1 MVQFGSGS
9 ERIQPERL
17 LGVLAGWKGDVQL
30 GRGELHTPCRAA
42 AGPSAAGCAASAV
55 PAACTA
61 TGQGTR
67 GSLSSRGFSHAGAT
81 GRYPHMGENRAPGS
95 KRAAALCRGAS
106 HWQGPLA
113 FPTCL
118 GAPLGLQAGART
130 RVCVAG
136 SPGWPER
143 DRTVLWPPPARSFC
157 GMAAAGAVSCG
168 TRACPCACQP
178 AG

>member
-1 MVQFGSGS
+1 MGQAVKESSPKGCSACWPARRVTCSWDGGSS
-9 ERIQPERL
+9 TPPA
-17 LGVLAGWKGDVQL
+17 VLQL
-30 GRGELHTPCRAA
+30 GPAPPGAPPVPRQLPALPPGRGH
-42 AGPSAAGCAASAV
+42 G
-55 PAACTA
+55 
-61 TGQGTR
+61 
-67 GSLSSRGFSHAGAT
+67 GSLPSRGFSHAGAT
-81 GRYPHMGENRAPGS
+81 GRYPHMGEKRAPGS

-118 GAPLGLQAGART
+118 RAPLGLQAGART
-130 RVCVAG
+130 RAHAAE

-157 GMAAAGAVSCG
+157 EMAAAGAVSCG